1 MLLEENVGSK
11 EIRIEDELVIMPAN
25 QAFPESNEQ
34 KPEKSENSVSNHQIS
49 KSCSSMQSLSG
60 LEVDEGDDKVPPL
73 KLFFEDLE

>member
-11 EIRIEDELVIMPAN
+11 EIRIEEEAVIMPIT
-25 QAFPESNEQ
+25 QAFPESNEP
-34 KPEKSENSVSNHQIS
+34 KPEKFENNGSNHEIS

-60 LEVDEGDDKVPPL
+60 LEVDEGEDKVPPL